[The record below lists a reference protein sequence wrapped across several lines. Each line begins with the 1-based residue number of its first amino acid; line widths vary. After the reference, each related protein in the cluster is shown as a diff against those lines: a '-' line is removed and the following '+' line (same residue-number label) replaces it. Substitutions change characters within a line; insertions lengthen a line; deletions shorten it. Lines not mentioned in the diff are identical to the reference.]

1 VGRKVLRNRHKPYAN
16 RYKPFE
22 KRNMRNILTL
32 IFILTVFFCKGQE
45 LNTVNEIVKL
55 AKIYRGNHGLSGL
68 DESSDSIFSKY
79 KGTKFE
85 NVSDFIQELTKSK
98 NRIIEPEFLKKPDSI
113 TLKLFHTIIMVNYNM
128 YESKPDDNEAV
139 AKKYLKKD
147 IIQNEQIQQ
156 YYGSLFVSVINKNRP
171 FDYSKQ
177 DWNLDQLGFENDKE
191 KAVFFLVFM
200 DKLGSQIYNYHTA
213 MRGPNWDG
221 IEKYV
226 QLLPTINGKNYY
238 EYDAFYFKDFK
249 MTIYKQNRYF
259 KEYYLPK
266 FYDILVGHILMMEQ
280 KNFDKK
286 EINKFLLT
294 SILSQGQYFEYCNRM
309 DVINSYMTKKE

>member
-1 VGRKVLRNRHKPYAN
+1 MNKETAN
-16 RYKPFE
+16 MK
-22 KRNMRNILTL
+22 NIILI
-32 IFILTVFFCKGQE
+32 IFILTLFSSQGQE
-45 LNTVNEIVKL
+45 LGAVDEVVEL

-85 NVSDFIQELTKSK
+85 TVSKFIQELTKSK
-98 NRIIEPEFLKKPDSI
+98 NRIIEPQFLKKQDSI

-128 YESKPDDNEAV
+128 YESRPDDNEAV
-139 AKKYLKKD
+139 ARKYLKKD
-147 IIQNEQIQQ
+147 IVVNEQIQQ
-156 YYGSLFVSVINKNRP
+156 YYGSLFSSVINKNRP
-171 FDYSKQ
+171 FDYSGQ
-177 DWNLDQLGFENDKE
+177 DWNLNQLGFDNDKE
-191 KAVFFLVFM
+191 KAVFFLIFM
-200 DKLGSQIYNYHTA
+200 DKLGSQIFHFHKA

-249 MTIYKQNRYF
+249 MNIYKKSRYF
-259 KEYYLPK
+259 KEYYMPI
-266 FYDILVGHILMMEQ
+266 FYDILVGHISMMEQ
-280 KNFDKK
+280 KDFDRK

-294 SILSQGQYFEYCNRM
+294 SILSQDQYFEYCNRM
-309 DVINSYMTKKE
+309 DVINSYMKKKE